1 MRARL
6 LAALLIVPAA
16 APATAQQAEGDAAA
30 GRELASQLCTA
41 CHIVG
46 SERAGTDMAP
56 PFAAIAKDP
65 NVTLS
70 ELHGWGG
77 AGHPMLPNLVLTPKQ
92 VADINAYLDTL
103 RDGGGA
109 ARPAAEK
116 PRPALGPAPPERL
129 GEPIT
134 PSE

>member
-6 LAALLIVPAA
+6 LAASLIVLAA
-16 APATAQQAEGDAAA
+16 APAAAQQAEGDPEA
-30 GRELASQLCTA
+30 GHELASQLCTA

-46 SERAGTDMAP
+46 NERAGTDMAP

-103 RDGGGA
+103 RDGGGE
-109 ARPAAEK
+109 ARPSAEE
-116 PRPALGPAPPERL
+116 PQPALGPAPPERL
-129 GEPIT
+129 GKPIT
-134 PSE
+134 PSD

>member
-1 MRARL
+1 MRAKPF
-6 LAALLIVPAA
+6 AALLIVLAA
-16 APATAQQAEGDAAA
+16 APAAAQQAEGDPAA
-30 GRELASQLCTA
+30 GRELATRLCTA

-46 SERAGTDMAP
+46 TERTGSDMAP

-65 NVTLS
+65 DVTLS

-103 RDGGGA
+103 RDGGGQ
-109 ARPAAEK
+109 ARPPAEE
-116 PRPALGPAPPERL
+116 PQPALGPAPPERL
-129 GEPIT
+129 GDPIT
-134 PSE
+134 PSD